1 MFTYDLV
8 DLRLFSAAARAGS
21 VSQAAS
27 EVHLAVSSASARLK
41 AFEARSGVKL
51 FERRPHGVD
60 LTPAGVETVHAVRAM
75 LHDAEVL
82 ESVLTRF
89 RMNHQEVCVAAL
101 PNAMTVGLADDV
113 SAFLEQNPE
122 VSIKLT
128 NYARAGRL
136 LDSVLNRTCDL
147 AFTSWTGGHAEL
159 LCAPYRP
166 LRLAAVFAPESS
178 AGKPLRGQ
186 KGVRLADLFD
196 FDFIALDRDT
206 ALRHVIDEEVAKTG
220 GRLRVKIWTESYASA
235 LHFAA
240 AGRGVTILPLE
251 AAKKDERVCA
261 LTLDEPWASL
271 LIRIWHVP
279 NLKELNP
286 DADALLRFLVNASAP
301 SRAGMKTL

>member
-89 RMNHQEVCVAAL
+89 RRNHQEVCVAAL

-159 LCAPYRP
+159 LRAPYRP
-166 LRLAAVFAPESS
+166 LRSPSP
-178 AGKPLRGQ
+178 GC
-186 KGVRLADLFD
+186 
-196 FDFIALDRDT
+196 
-206 ALRHVIDEEVAKTG
+206 
-220 GRLRVKIWTESYASA
+220 W
-235 LHFAA
+235 
-240 AGRGVTILPLE
+240 
-251 AAKKDERVCA
+251 
-261 LTLDEPWASL
+261 
-271 LIRIWHVP
+271 
-279 NLKELNP
+279 LN
-286 DADALLRFLVNASAP
+286 
-301 SRAGMKTL
+301 K

>member
-60 LTPAGVETVHAVRAM
+60 LMPAGVETVHAVRAM

-89 RMNHQEVCVAAL
+89 RRNHQEVCVAAL

-136 LDSVLNRTCDL
+136 LDSVLNRTVTWPSPLGREVTPNC
-147 AFTSWTGGHAEL
+147 FVRRTGRCG
-159 LCAPYRP
+159 
-166 LRLAAVFAPESS
+166 
-178 AGKPLRGQ
+178 
-186 KGVRLADLFD
+186 
-196 FDFIALDRDT
+196 
-206 ALRHVIDEEVAKTG
+206 
-220 GRLRVKIWTESYASA
+220 
-235 LHFAA
+235 
-240 AGRGVTILPLE
+240 
-251 AAKKDERVCA
+251 
-261 LTLDEPWASL
+261 SL
-271 LIRIWHVP
+271 LYSHP
-279 NLKELNP
+279 S
-286 DADALLRFLVNASAP
+286 LRQGRP
-301 SRAGMKTL
+301 